1 MEKKESEGLQ
11 GIRRSGQERDLLPG
25 SAKETWRLLRFCQT
39 AVSFWSVCL
48 IWRPMS
54 FSEET
59 GRRADILYLSKNPQ
73 NITQATINALEDRN
87 RIVLIDSLQNL
98 QDTCCLVTTTS
109 HIAYAYAFYYQKPA
123 IFFMPSFNSIDIDA
137 PQFIMLQIIALFAH
151 SLESLKEQVLFC
163 MRDSSKGEEIAEF
176 LGRSLI

>member
-1 MEKKESEGLQ
+1 MQIVYAPVGGFCAEDNYYLKNIEHGFDIQVL
-11 GIRRSGQERDLLPG
+11 
-25 SAKETWRLLRFCQT
+25 ETLCDVLDSLG
-39 AVSFWSVCL
+39 A
-48 IWRPMS
+48 
-54 FSEET
+54 
-59 GRRADILYLSKNPQ
+59 GGGADILYLSKNPQ
-73 NITQATINALEDRN
+73 NLTQATINALEDRN

-151 SLESLKEQVLFC
+151 SLKSLKEQVLFC
-163 MRDSSKGEEIAEF
+163 MCDSSKGEEIAEF